1 MVVSAKEGERI
12 ISAHDSLW
20 TMVRIPLGTSHEV
33 RPVVGVRMSFVRGVF
48 SEKES
53 DYRQNGKEV
62 EAILMD

>member
-20 TMVRIPLGTSHEV
+20 TMVRIPLGNFHEV
-33 RPVVGVRMSFVRGVF
+33 RPVMGVRISFVRVAF

-53 DYRQNGKEV
+53 EYRQNGKEL
-62 EAILMD
+62 EAIATD